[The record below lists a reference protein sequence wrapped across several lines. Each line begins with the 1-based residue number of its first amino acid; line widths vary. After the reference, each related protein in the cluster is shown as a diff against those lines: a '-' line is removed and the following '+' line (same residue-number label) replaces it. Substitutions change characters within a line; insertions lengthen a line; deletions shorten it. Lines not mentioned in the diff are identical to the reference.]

1 MSPSQFFEVNPLGF
15 TDGQIVGNNVA
26 TEVYLRQD
34 ASKPRGH
41 PEFVISRSELML
53 FASNPQRWIRGY
65 SFKDTDATEWGSLI
79 DCMVTSRDRFDS
91 LYVVTPATCQATKTM
106 KIVKDGK
113 AREGDQVPWSPL
125 AAECKEWK
133 AEQEAKGLTVVSLA
147 TWEEAK
153 TAIQALKTDAWIG
166 HMLAEASFQVM
177 CIATYEDKDTKVKVP
192 LKCLVDIVPSMKGQ
206 YANGLTDFKTARTAS
221 PKEWE
226 NACRKQHYDVQGAMS
241 LDIWS
246 ACKPKERWCWYHII
260 QENEFPW
267 QPARRY
273 MSDTMLA
280 MGRIDM
286 WQALKRYCRC
296 LKENQWP
303 SWDDEGPQVVY
314 GFGPINANKY
324 QAEEYG
330 LGQ

>member
-1 MSPSQFFEVNPLGF
+1 
-15 TDGQIVGNNVA
+15 
-26 TEVYLRQD
+26 
-34 ASKPRGH
+34 
-41 PEFVISRSELML
+41 ML
-53 FASNPQRWIRGY
+53 FMSNPQRWIRGY
-65 SFKDTDATEWGSLI
+65 EFKDTAATEWGTLI
-79 DCMVTSRDRFDS
+79 DCLVTCKGEFEKRFA
-91 LYVVTPATCQATKTM
+91 LTPETCEATKTM
-106 KIVKDGK
+106 KIVKEGK
-113 AREGDQVPWSPL
+113 ARAGDQVPWSPT
-125 AAECKEWK
+125 ATECREWK
-133 AEQEAKGLTVVSLA
+133 
-147 TWEEAK
+147 EEAESRGLQIVTRK
-153 TAIQALKTDAWIG
+153 EMEQANQAIAALKSDAWIG